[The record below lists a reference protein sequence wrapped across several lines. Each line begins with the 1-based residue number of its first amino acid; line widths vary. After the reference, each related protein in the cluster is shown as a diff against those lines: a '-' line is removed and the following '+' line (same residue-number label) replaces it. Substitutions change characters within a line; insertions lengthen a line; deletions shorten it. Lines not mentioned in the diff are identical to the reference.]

1 MWLLGFR
8 SNGRFSTAPPKKR
21 ESGEAMRNQKQKQM
35 CIAVQAGVEAAAGTA
50 CFGESLTRALP
61 LREEMLH
68 VKAEASGT
76 CIASGPQFG
85 MSGMP
90 LLCNLH
96 P

>member
-1 MWLLGFR
+1 
-8 SNGRFSTAPPKKR
+8 
-21 ESGEAMRNQKQKQM
+21 MRNQKQKQM
-35 CIAVQAGVEAAAGTA
+35 CITVQAGVGAAAGTA
-50 CFGESLTRALP
+50 CFGEGLTRALP